1 MNNIV
6 LLYNFVPVL
15 IYLYPST
22 NELHRYPA
30 KTSFAASGFVVMV
43 EVWLVCYLFVS
54 VTKLPK
60 KMQPCKKTNARI
72 WSLSQMRA
80 LKKQNAA
87 ITLSGVWV
95 FLSARPSRA
104 TSRLLPVV
112 ELSHNM
118 FRKRVIIPVLIRS
131 ANIAPMMG
139 TMRNGLTV

>member
-1 MNNIV
+1 MFYNYCSCSY
-6 LLYNFVPVL
+6 LLLSVHQRITSSPRKVQLRGIRIHRNGGGLVSFA
-15 IYLYPST
+15 IYLFRLQNYKKRNS
-22 NELHRYPA
+22 PA
-30 KTSFAASGFVVMV
+30 RKPTHAFG
-43 EVWLVCYLFVS
+43 
-54 VTKLPK
+54 P
-60 KMQPCKKTNARI
+60 P
-72 WSLSQMRA
+72 SQMRA